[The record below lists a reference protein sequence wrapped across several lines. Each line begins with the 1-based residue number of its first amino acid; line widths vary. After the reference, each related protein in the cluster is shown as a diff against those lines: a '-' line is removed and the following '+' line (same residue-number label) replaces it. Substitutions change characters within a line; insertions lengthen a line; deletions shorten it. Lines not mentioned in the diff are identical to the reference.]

1 MHDFFEGAKGVQ
13 LGELGLESWAKKAWL
28 DVPAL
33 ER

>member
-1 MHDFFEGAKGVQ
+1 VQ
-13 LGELGLESWAKKAWL
+13 LAELGAESWAKKAWV